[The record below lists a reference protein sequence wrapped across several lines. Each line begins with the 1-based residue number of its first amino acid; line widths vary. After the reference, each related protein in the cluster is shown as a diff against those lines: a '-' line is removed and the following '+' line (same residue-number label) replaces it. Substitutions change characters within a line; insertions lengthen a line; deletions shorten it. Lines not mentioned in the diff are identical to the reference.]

1 MFLIIGIIICTAK
14 LKMKNKKKFVQKKIL
29 ILGATSFIGFNLC
42 LELFE
47 KNFQILGVTSL
58 KINKEKK
65 EKLKILRKK
74 KNNNN

>member
-1 MFLIIGIIICTAK
+1 
-14 LKMKNKKKFVQKKIL
+14 MKNKKKILQKKIL

-42 LELFE
+42 LELFK

-65 EKLKILRKK
+65 VKLKILRKK
-74 KNNNN
+74 KIHN